1 MSTAVFWSEHLRLL
15 RESILCQVARIRKG
29 SQHSVIKGTSIEYL
43 LRRLFEQYL
52 PLRFSVGT
60 GQVATAKGEVSPQ
73 MDLMIYDRTT
83 FPHLS
88 SNEDG
93 SIVVCCESVYGCI
106 EVKTRW
112 DHADV
117 QKHFSGFS
125 RVDAQR
131 DPHFN
136 ISSSEDAASYTVV
149 LIEKLDRFDW
159 EWSDLKDQSRQ
170 VLVTSLEGD
179 KVWHSEWVRVVFE
192 KRRPQTLL
200 KTFSGNF
207 FVTAYARNLLN
218 RRFQVPSATGE

>member
-1 MSTAVFWSEHLRLL
+1 
-15 RESILCQVARIRKG
+15 
-29 SQHSVIKGTSIEYL
+29 VIKGTSIEYL
-43 LRRLFEQYL
+43 LRQLFEQYL

-125 RVDAQR
+125 KVDAQR

-179 KVWHSEWVRVVFE
+179 KVWHSEWGEGGFRETQTSNPLEDVFRE
-192 KRRPQTLL
+192 LL
-200 KTFSGNF
+200 RDCLRKKFIETNNLHKTYEALSKYFGWS
-207 FVTAYARNLLN
+207 
-218 RRFQVPSATGE
+218 PSVQ